1 MDALERSAD
10 SPPSVATMTSK
21 AIGDLDDLL
30 QAIVRATPEAKPW
43 QRQLLTHLREAD
55 RQVQVLR
62 MTISMQRDGSEVTDA
77 VEAVRRTLRVANTYV
92 AMGRADMAT
101 KAAVRLA
108 LELSQKLALR
118 DEVGSHSG

>member
-1 MDALERSAD
+1 
-10 SPPSVATMTSK
+10 MTSK